1 MQEIEPV
8 ITKTRKPS
16 GDSFRQQKMSSWG
29 PVMTPSKIIVAF
41 IAIGIFFIPT
51 GTSIYSLSKDMFEQR
66 IVYDGSDPSD
76 VQCQIDKQN
85 EGKKC
90 KISFTFDKDV
100 TGPVL
105 VYYEL
110 KRFYQNHRIYVNSY
124 SYVQLQGANIGKADK
139 TLSASCGE
147 LAANGTLSLNPC
159 GLIANSFFTDIVT
172 IKESSIDGVSMVE
185 TGLVNEKERL
195 AKFKQVE
202 GFVFKEVS
210 TAINAN
216 STTCAAQG
224 LNAKCKSY
232 TDKNTELNYLF
243 YYPSDD
249 TVQYLY
255 ETYPKHISPILGVTD
270 EHFIVWMR
278 TASLPK
284 FKKLYGRIN
293 NNFKK
298 GDTLDFEVE
307 ANFEVR
313 SFNGDKS
320 IVIATTGQFGGKNPS
335 LGIAYMA
342 VGSVSMLL
350 GLFFAAKQLIMP
362 RPLGDPKML
371 NW

>member
-1 MQEIEPV
+1 V
-8 ITKTRKPS
+8 TL
-16 GDSFRQQKMSSWG
+16 
-29 PVMTPSKIIVAF
+29 V
-41 IAIGIFFIPT
+41 
-51 GTSIYSLSKDMFEQR
+51 GTSVS
-66 IVYDGSDPSD
+66 
-76 VQCQIDKQN
+76 
-85 EGKKC
+85 
-90 KISFTFDKDV
+90 
-100 TGPVL
+100 
-105 VYYEL
+105 
-110 KRFYQNHRIYVNSY
+110 
-124 SYVQLQGANIGKADK
+124 GA
-139 TLSASCGE
+139 
-147 LAANGTLSLNPC
+147 
-159 GLIANSFFTDIVT
+159 
-172 IKESSIDGVSMVE
+172 SMDE

-202 GFVFKEVS
+202 GFKFKEVD
-210 TAINAN
+210 TATQATNI
-216 STTCAAQG
+216 TCTAQG

-232 TDKNTELNYLF
+232 TDQKTGLFYLF

-249 TVQYLY
+249 VTQYLY

-293 NNFKK
+293 SDFKK
-298 GDTLDFEVE
+298 GDTIHFEVE

-342 VGSVSMLL
+342 VGSLSMFL
-350 GLFFAAKQLIMP
+350 GLFYAVKQLIMP

-371 NW
+371 NWGR